1 MSFTII
7 CIGQPENPVQG
18 TYTSA
23 GFDAAV
29 HAELESAVL
38 PYNGRRYNPDG
49 KQILRGE
56 GMPAQDTANKILLPC
71 SPVVDPLL
79 NEIPLR
85 SFTDTDKQ
93 YPAET
98 WKRKAA
104 AQRKHADPRQIESRQ
119 AVIERVEKVI
129 EKIGN
134 TEAIVITYPLF
145 LEELLNRLRVHS
157 FVVQRTGIMKIQP
170 LERFLVSRREEHC
183 GGCQHN
189 CFLSN
194 PGCDIGRDKAR
205 RQKLKNG
212 QA

>member
-1 MSFTII
+1 MSFTMI
-7 CIGQPENPVQG
+7 CIGQPEKPVQG

-29 HAELESAVL
+29 QAELESAVL
-38 PYNGRRYNPDG
+38 SYNGRRYNPEG
-49 KQILRGE
+49 KQIWIGE

-71 SPVVDPLL
+71 SPVVEPLL

-93 YPAET
+93 YPAEA

-119 AVIERVEKVI
+119 AVIERAEKVI

-145 LEELLNRLRVHS
+145 LEELLNRLRMHG

-194 PGCDIGRDKAR
+194 PGCGVGRDKALR
-205 RQKLKNG
+205 LHRKEG
-212 QA
+212 G

>member
-7 CIGQPENPVQG
+7 CIGLPEKPVQG

-29 HAELESAVL
+29 HAELGSAVL

-49 KQILRGE
+49 KQIWLGE

-93 YPAET
+93 SPAEI

-145 LEELLNRLRVHS
+145 SAGILEIYEYNELLQDYYKKRNDDIVILGMSGSKEGARQVLCDL
-157 FVVQRTGIMKIQP
+157 
-170 LERFLVSRREEHC
+170 LEDHISEE
-183 GGCQHN
+183 GV
-189 CFLSN
+189 FMW
-194 PGCDIGRDKAR
+194 P
-205 RQKLKNG
+205 
-212 QA
+212 

>member
-7 CIGQPENPVQG
+7 CIGLPEKPVQG

-29 HAELESAVL
+29 HAELGSAVL

-49 KQILRGE
+49 KQIWLGE

-119 AVIERVEKVI
+119 AVIERAEKVI

-189 CFLSN
+189 CVLSN
-194 PGCDIGRDKAR
+194 PGCGVGRDKAL
-205 RQKLKNG
+205 RQQRKE
-212 QA
+212 